1 MRIRV
6 FGILLLLLPVFLFAQ
21 EADAGETEEA
31 AVAVEITEDAEGEPE
46 VAAAEE
52 TGETAPTVEV
62 ADPEDEPDEEE
73 IVRVFEGEKTLKGV
87 KVYENRIY
95 SDALRGIFGN
105 YIASWVIA
113 GDIKKGLGKTVT
125 HEAVVAHMEELR
137 AKDEIESIDFYY
149 TFDAKDRVIIHV
161 ILIDNPGFRE
171 FEGTVTLD
179 RIDFYC
185 RNNFFVSRR
194 VLNDAVSL
202 DKKGTYTEEEIKAAV
217 ERINGLY
224 VFNDISWG
232 LREEKKDKNG
242 NPVYAL
248 QIILSE
254 YGGSKEVRS
263 EEFVVSDIQFLGNW
277 YTQEWVY
284 TRELDFKVGDTV
296 NVNQLDAAAQRLMN
310 LGVCTFVDWGVIY
323 TAEGDVILVF
333 ITRDKLTLLPQFDLA
348 FGSDQLRLGLGFWD
362 KNFIGTKSTINF
374 KFVLVDLMPTFSL
387 AFSVPK
393 IANTYFNYEM
403 SISYDS
409 SNKYTETRKEG
420 DDEVRTKGYREDTV
434 NTYAKVSYSLELP
447 DKNQV
452 MWYQT
457 FAVTLGYDFTQSQ
470 NNGDYLGMPAGF
482 ATGWLH
488 LAEDFAYDEAMVGHG
503 HYMNIDLGY
512 SFNNNRSDGGYRTKG
527 ISFAVTNTFGFPL
540 ELTGYMSRNQEDN
553 SEITEKFYN
562 TIDANFTFHYVPVQW
577 FEFKGYLGT
586 GYTTTDIITRQ
597 TYFGSRSL
605 TRWVPYNMQGSG
617 KGFYRGNFDICFT
630 PLIPYV
636 SKVLIVEFDLFGD
649 VGNYGN
655 SYTEMWK
662 ETPIWATGIGFNVY
676 VPFLEGFF
684 VSIDLAWGPDNV
696 SGKHG
701 KPKFNFGV
709 SKFY

>member
-1 MRIRV
+1 
-6 FGILLLLLPVFLFAQ
+6 
-21 EADAGETEEA
+21 
-31 AVAVEITEDAEGEPE
+31 
-46 VAAAEE
+46 
-52 TGETAPTVEV
+52 
-62 ADPEDEPDEEE
+62 
-73 IVRVFEGEKTLKGV
+73 
-87 KVYENRIY
+87 
-95 SDALRGIFGN
+95 
-105 YIASWVIA
+105 
-113 GDIKKGLGKTVT
+113 
-125 HEAVVAHMEELR
+125 
-137 AKDEIESIDFYY
+137 
-149 TFDAKDRVIIHV
+149 
-161 ILIDNPGFRE
+161 
-171 FEGTVTLD
+171 
-179 RIDFYC
+179 
-185 RNNFFVSRR
+185 
-194 VLNDAVSL
+194 
-202 DKKGTYTEEEIKAAV
+202 
-217 ERINGLY
+217 
-224 VFNDISWG
+224 
-232 LREEKKDKNG
+232 
-242 NPVYAL
+242 
-248 QIILSE
+248 
-254 YGGSKEVRS
+254 
-263 EEFVVSDIQFLGNW
+263 
-277 YTQEWVY
+277 
-284 TRELDFKVGDTV
+284 
-296 NVNQLDAAAQRLMN
+296 
-310 LGVCTFVDWGVIY
+310 
-323 TAEGDVILVF
+323 
-333 ITRDKLTLLPQFDLA
+333 
-348 FGSDQLRLGLGFWD
+348 
-362 KNFIGTKSTINF
+362 
-374 KFVLVDLMPTFSL
+374 
-387 AFSVPK
+387 
-393 IANTYFNYEM
+393 
-403 SISYDS
+403 
-409 SNKYTETRKEG
+409 
-420 DDEVRTKGYREDTV
+420 
-434 NTYAKVSYSLELP
+434 
-447 DKNQV
+447 

-488 LAEDFAYDEAMVGHG
+488 LAEDFTYDETMIGHG

-562 TIDANFTFHYVPVQW
+562 TIDANFTFHYIPVQW

-636 SKVLIVEFDLFGD
+636 SKVLIIEFDLFGD

>member
-470 NNGDYLGMPAGF
+470 NNGDYLGMILLMMRR
-482 ATGWLH
+482 WS
-488 LAEDFAYDEAMVGHG
+488 V
-503 HYMNIDLGY
+503 
-512 SFNNNRSDGGYRTKG
+512 
-527 ISFAVTNTFGFPL
+527 
-540 ELTGYMSRNQEDN
+540 
-553 SEITEKFYN
+553 
-562 TIDANFTFHYVPVQW
+562 
-577 FEFKGYLGT
+577 
-586 GYTTTDIITRQ
+586 TDIT
-597 TYFGSRSL
+597 
-605 TRWVPYNMQGSG
+605 
-617 KGFYRGNFDICFT
+617 
-630 PLIPYV
+630 
-636 SKVLIVEFDLFGD
+636 
-649 VGNYGN
+649 
-655 SYTEMWK
+655 
-662 ETPIWATGIGFNVY
+662 
-676 VPFLEGFF
+676 
-684 VSIDLAWGPDNV
+684 
-696 SGKHG
+696 
-701 KPKFNFGV
+701 
-709 SKFY
+709 